1 MALSTTVGD
10 FIIVGAGIIGL
21 NIARELKRR
30 YSDCRIIILEK
41 EEREGKHASGRNS
54 GVLHAGFYYTKDS
67 LKAKFTKLG
76 NAALTN
82 YCLEKKIPINR
93 CGKLVVARDAQDLK
107 GLHELLQRGKQND
120 IFLNLI
126 SAKEALEIEPRIKTF
141 EQALFSPTTSS
152 VDPKI
157 VLKHMVKDAEQEG
170 ISIHFG
176 TQYINHKNNLLK
188 TNKGFYSCGYLVNTA
203 GLYADKI
210 AKDFSFSKDFSIL
223 PCDLV

>member
-141 EQALFSPTTSS
+141 EQALFSPTT
-152 VDPKI
+152 
-157 VLKHMVKDAEQEG
+157 
-170 ISIHFG
+170 
-176 TQYINHKNNLLK
+176 
-188 TNKGFYSCGYLVNTA
+188 
-203 GLYADKI
+203 
-210 AKDFSFSKDFSIL
+210 
-223 PCDLV
+223 